1 MKIRTLLSLSALLI
15 AAMPM
20 STMAQDYDYHPAISD
35 SFYASLGAM
44 KSSNSFKMRADS
56 LNVPDP
62 FGEDIDFGKS
72 LGVDDSSTFFNGQ
85 LRWKFGKK
93 RKWGLAAQYF
103 SSDATGNSTLEEDVP
118 WEDVIFREGTFAEA
132 GVKVAVAR
140 LFVGRSLFKN
150 EQNDFGLGVGIHN
163 LDLKVYIEGEIIV
176 GDESTGEL
184 RVEESGSQILPNIGA
199 WYNYSP
205 GKRWLLHARLDWI
218 SANIGDYDGSLWNS
232 SVGVNYQAWRHV
244 GIDLS
249 WQYFDL
255 QLEVDKSDWV
265 GGAKM
270 TYSGPV
276 LSATFAW

>member
-15 AAMPM
+15 AAMPL

-35 SFYASLGAM
+35 NFYASLGAM
-44 KSSNSFKMRADS
+44 KSSNSFNIRADS

-85 LRWKFGKK
+85 VRWKFGKK

-103 SSDATGNSTLEEDVP
+103 SNNATGNSTLKEDVP
-118 WEDVIFREGTFAEA
+118 WEDVIFGEGTFAEA

-150 EQNDFGLGVGIHN
+150 EQNDFGLGIGIHN
-163 LDLKVYIEGEIIV
+163 LDLKVYIKGEIIV
-176 GDESTGEL
+176 GDDSTGEL
-184 RVEESGSQILPNIGA
+184 RVEESGSQILPNIGG
-199 WYNYSP
+199 WYNFSP
-205 GKRWLLHARLDWI
+205 AKKWLLHARLDWI

>member
-1 MKIRTLLSLSALLI
+1 MKHQIWLCVFALILSSVPVTLL
-15 AAMPM
+15 
-20 STMAQDYDYHPAISD
+20 AQEYDYHPTLSD
-35 SFYASLGAM
+35 NFVASIGAM
-44 KSSNSFKMRADS
+44 KSSNSFNIRADS

-72 LGVDDSSTFFNGQ
+72 LGVSDSSTFFNGQ
-85 LRWKFGKK
+85 VRWKFGKK
-93 RKWGLAAQYF
+93 RNWGLAAQYF
-103 SSDATGNSTLEEDVP
+103 SNNATGDRTLTEDVK
-118 WEDVIFREGTFAEA
+118 WEGITFREGSYAEA
-132 GVKVAVAR
+132 GVKLAVAR
-140 LFVGRSLFKN
+140 LFIGRSLFKN
-150 EQNDFGLGVGIHN
+150 AQNDFGLGVGIHN
-163 LDLKVYIEGEIIV
+163 LDLSYYIEGEIKIN
-176 GDESTGEL
+176 DETTG
-184 RVEESGSQILPNIGA
+184 RKRADSSGSQILPNIGG

-255 QLEVDKSDWV
+255 QVKVDKSDWI

-276 LSATFAW
+276 LAVTFAW

>member
-1 MKIRTLLSLSALLI
+1 MKHQLSLCVFALILSSTPVTLL
-15 AAMPM
+15 
-20 STMAQDYDYHPAISD
+20 AQEYEYHPTISD
-35 SFYASLGAM
+35 NFVASIGAM
-44 KSSNSFKMRADS
+44 KSSNSFNIRADS

-72 LGVDDSSTFFNGQ
+72 LGVSDSSTFFNGQ

-93 RKWGLAAQYF
+93 RNWGLAAQYF
-103 SSDATGNSTLEEDVP
+103 SNNATGSSTLKEDVP
-118 WEDVIFREGTFAEA
+118 WEDVIFGEGTFAEA

-150 EQNDFGLGVGIHN
+150 EQNDFGLGIGIHN
-163 LDLKVYIEGEIIV
+163 LDLKIYIEGEIIV
-176 GDESTGEL
+176 GDETTGNL

-205 GKRWLLHARLDWI
+205 GKRWLLHGRVDWI
-218 SANIGDYDGSLWNS
+218 SANIGDYDGTLWNAS
-232 SVGVNYQAWRHV
+232 AGVNYQAWRHV

-255 QLEVDKSDWV
+255 SVEVDKSDWV

-276 LSATFAW
+276 LAVTFAW